1 MVSVFVLSVV
11 DRGLKVVLN
20 KSLKI
25 VEARHYNI
33 DNHEFYSEVVNQ
45 RRTTDTIVKRKI
57 TKRQTMVT
65 KTLTRKRQI
74 GQQIHVVPLKPVM
87 ISDFPE

>member
-1 MVSVFVLSVV
+1 MFVLSVV
-11 DRGLKVVLN
+11 DRGFKVVLN

-25 VEARHYNI
+25 VEARQYNI
-33 DNHEFYSEVVNQ
+33 DNHGIYSEVVNR
-45 RRTTDTIVKRKI
+45 RRTTDTIAKRKR
-57 TKRQTMVT
+57 TKKQTMVT
-65 KTLTRKRQI
+65 KTLTRKRKI

>member
-1 MVSVFVLSVV
+1 MFVLSVV
-11 DRGLKVVLN
+11 DRGFKDVLN

-25 VEARHYNI
+25 VEARQYNI
-33 DNHEFYSEVVNQ
+33 DNHGIYSEVVNR
-45 RRTTDTIVKRKI
+45 RRTTDTIAKRKR
-57 TKRQTMVT
+57 TKKQTMVT

-74 GQQIHVVPLKPVM
+74 GQQLHVVPLKPMM

>member
-1 MVSVFVLSVV
+1 MFVLSVV
-11 DRGLKVVLN
+11 DRGFKVVLN

-25 VEARHYNI
+25 VEARRYNI
-33 DNHEFYSEVVNQ
+33 DNHGIYSEVVNR
-45 RRTTDTIVKRKI
+45 RRTTDTIAKRKR
-57 TKRQTMVT
+57 TKKQTMVT

-74 GQQIHVVPLKPVM
+74 GQQIHVVPLIPVM